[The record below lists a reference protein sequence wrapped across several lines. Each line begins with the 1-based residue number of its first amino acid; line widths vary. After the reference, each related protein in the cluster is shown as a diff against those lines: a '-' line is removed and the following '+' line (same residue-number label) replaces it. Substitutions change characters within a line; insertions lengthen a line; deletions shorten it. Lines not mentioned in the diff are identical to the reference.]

1 MTTARALLRASTL
14 SALQATLKDL
24 QDMYQRMEAHGWEC
38 PNRGEMMAYK
48 LLVTR
53 DASETLK
60 LPSEKCA
67 PLPPLPLRLAT
78 RARERQGWQ

>member
-1 MTTARALLRASTL
+1 
-14 SALQATLKDL
+14 
-24 QDMYQRMEAHGWEC
+24 MEAHGWEC

-67 PLPPLPLRLAT
+67 PLPPA
-78 RARERQGWQ
+78 AAADWG

>member
-1 MTTARALLRASTL
+1 M
-14 SALQATLKDL
+14 QATLYDL

-67 PLPPLPLRLAT
+67 PLPPPPPRLAT